1 MMRAA
6 WGSRRD
12 AVLAYL
18 AEPRTKQ
25 DLLKWGGPPALHCA
39 WWLKKT
45 KRVECRRVSH
55 YVWLWQA
62 TAKPDTKPSNDGGAA
77 LMAVW
82 SA

>member
-18 AEPRTKQ
+18 AEPRTKR
-25 DLLKWGGPPALHCA
+25 DLLDWGGPPALHCA
-39 WWLKKT
+39 WRLKKT
-45 KRVECRRVSH
+45 GRVECRRVSH
-55 YVWLWQA
+55 YVWPWQA
-62 TAKPDTKPSNDGGAA
+62 TEAPQPKSTNDSGAA
-77 LMAVW
+77 LMAAW